1 MLHKSN
7 CLTEDQILPPYK
19 STKLPQL
26 EADTDWR
33 LFLQV
38 RNQYMLNKGQF
49 TLSPE
54 VQSEMEVT
62 KSNTIKVLEGKAA
75 LG

>member
-1 MLHKSN
+1 
-7 CLTEDQILPPYK
+7 
-19 STKLPQL
+19 
-26 EADTDWR
+26 
-33 LFLQV
+33 
-38 RNQYMLNKGQF
+38 MLNKGQF